1 MFCGA
6 VDTVTGACW
15 SAAAS
20 LTVESLALYSLKGAL
35 RRFVEE
41 IQTQNFDA
49 YNINEAIIQPQTFFL
64 YLN

>member
-1 MFCGA
+1 M
-6 VDTVTGACW
+6 TGACW

-49 YNINEAIIQPQTFFL
+49 YNINEAIIQPQTFFFL
-64 YLN
+64 P